1 MSQVIDYKPFLL
13 LGGTTENN
21 EKMWIIFSIGGG
33 RCICVGLSTMAC
45 RVELN
50 QLFLK
55 IFHFFDDNIWSGD
68 GKCVEV
74 TKIQQI
80 KKYSFFCV
88 TQKLTMFR
96 KPVSLK
102 KWNKIFSIITA
113 NKTLSPNWIVLE
125 GYIQARKFIFVLDFR
140 TFVIDFFVWRIF
152 QKKLLEIFSNYI
164 IRYNRPPTRS
174 PSGYYTS

>member
-1 MSQVIDYKPFLL
+1 MCWFIYYGMPRWIESAFFEDISFFWRQYLKWRR
-13 LGGTTENN
+13 
-21 EKMWIIFSIGGG
+21 KMRRS
-33 RCICVGLSTMAC
+33 
-45 RVELN
+45 N
-50 QLFLK
+50 QTPT
-55 IFHFFDDNIWSGD
+55 NQ
-68 GKCVEV
+68 E
-74 TKIQQI
+74 IQ
-80 KKYSFFCV
+80 FFCV